1 MQSEDFIPAANC
13 TAPEMPKVKISL
25 GFTVLPDRPIWCL
38 ASKTLLST
46 KGLVQATTPPSRSAS
61 SLAMARIPSE
71 DAPRPTATMT
81 SASAMSM
88 SLGLLTVRSTS
99 MAERPM
105 ASVISMVTI
114 SPVALTEKIDLII
127 NIEPWDVNKAYDRM
141 GLENQTTEILD
152 LKIPS
157 LTIPVKPGRN
167 LAVIIEVAAMN
178 SRQKKLGYNA
188 AEDLLK
194 RLGMSDEM
202 DIMDTTSKPV
212 DPF

>member
-1 MQSEDFIPAANC
+1 
-13 TAPEMPKVKISL
+13 
-25 GFTVLPDRPIWCL
+25 
-38 ASKTLLST
+38 
-46 KGLVQATTPPSRSAS
+46 
-61 SLAMARIPSE
+61 
-71 DAPRPTATMT
+71 
-81 SASAMSM
+81 
-88 SLGLLTVRSTS
+88 
-99 MAERPM
+99 
-105 ASVISMVTI
+105 
-114 SPVALTEKIDLII
+114 
-127 NIEPWDVNKAYDRM
+127 M

-194 RLGMSDEM
+194 RLGMSDVV
-202 DIMDTTSKPV
+202 DVSDSTSKPV